1 LEIGIA
7 IVLHCHFEAQLY
19 VEKLNRWRFFQ
30 YHLGAIWLLLAVF
43 PGGYQVLN
51 NFERGEH
58 VTQVLKGDFLQ

>member
-1 LEIGIA
+1 VSILS
-7 IVLHCHFEAQLY
+7 VLPGG
-19 VEKLNRWRFFQ
+19 N
-30 YHLGAIWLLLAVF
+30 LAFAGCF